1 VSTDDVRLYRRRM
14 PVFWWVRKPTYF
26 LFVMRELS
34 SFFVAWF
41 VVYLLL
47 FVHAVSEGGAA
58 YQDFLDEA
66 DAPWLVAINVLAF
79 AFLVLHTITW
89 FHLTPKA
96 MVLRVP
102 DDPHV
107 PARLRGWTVPGSLIL
122 ASQYIGFA
130 LVSAAVILVVTW

>member
-1 VSTDDVRLYRRRM
+1 MTDVHLYRKRT

-47 FVHAVSEGGAA
+47 LLHAVSQGDAA
-58 YQDFLDEA
+58 YRDFMDEA
-66 DAPWLVAINVLAF
+66 DAWWLVAINVIAF
-79 AFLVLHTITW
+79 GFVVLHTITW

-96 MVLRVP
+96 MVLQVPRHPRVP
-102 DDPHV
+102 
-107 PARLRGWTVPGSLIL
+107 AKLRGWTAPAWLII
-122 ASQYIGFA
+122 ASQYAGLVVMTAAIA
-130 LVSAAVILVVTW
+130 LVVMW